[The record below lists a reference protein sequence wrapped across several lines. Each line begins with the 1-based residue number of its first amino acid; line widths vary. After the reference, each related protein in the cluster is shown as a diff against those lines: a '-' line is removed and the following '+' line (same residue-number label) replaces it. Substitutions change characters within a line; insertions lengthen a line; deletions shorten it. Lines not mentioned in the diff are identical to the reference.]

1 MTKLIRFVR
10 NGEAL
15 CLANVVL
22 GLIGDNIADSR
33 APMLH
38 QLAGDLVGIN
48 VRYDLLIPGVLNQSF
63 DAVFATASAERHGL
77 NITLPYKERVVAKLQ
92 INDPLVRAMG
102 AVNTVVFGSDEA
114 RGFNTDHSG
123 FMAAYRGASGN
134 AVPGPVCL
142 LGAGGVG
149 KAIAFAL
156 LGLGARDMR
165 LLEVDRPKAMALA
178 AALKAVAPGLAVTV
192 SDDPAD
198 CVPGAEGLLNCTPLG
213 MGGYGG
219 TPLLPE
225 WMGAAAWAFD
235 AVYTPRDT
243 IFLQDAAAA
252 GLRTVSGYELFFY
265 QGVHAFRHFTGCDV
279 DEALLRKALT
289 DAEE

>member
-1 MTKLIRFVR
+1 MTKLIRFVL

-22 GLIGDNIADSR
+22 GLIGDNIAESR

-38 QLAGDLVGIN
+38 QLAGDLAGID
-48 VRYDLLIPGVLNQSF
+48 VRYDLLIPPALNQTF

-92 INDPLVRAMG
+92 INDPLVRAIG
-102 AVNTVVFGSDEA
+102 AVNTVVFGNDGAE
-114 RGFNTDHSG
+114 GFNTDHSG
-123 FMAAYRGASGN
+123 FMAAYRGALGN
-134 AVPGPVCL
+134 AAPGPVCL

-156 LGLGARDMR
+156 LGLGAWDIR
-165 LLEVDRPKAMALA
+165 LVEVDRPKAMALA
-178 AALKAVAPGLAVTV
+178 AALKAAEPGLVITV

-219 TPLLPE
+219 TPLGPE
-225 WMGAAAWAFD
+225 WMGTAAWAFD
-235 AVYTPRDT
+235 AVYTPRGT
-243 IFLQDAAAA
+243 VFLQDAAAA
-252 GLRTVSGYELFFY
+252 GLQTVSGYELFFH

-279 DEALLRKALT
+279 DEPALRKALT
-289 DAEE
+289 DAE

>member
-1 MTKLIRFVR
+1 MTKLIRLIL

-15 CLANVVL
+15 YLANVVL
-22 GLIGDNIADSR
+22 GLIGGNIAESR

-38 QLAGDLVGIN
+38 QLSGGLAGID
-48 VRYDLLIPGVLNQSF
+48 VRYDLLIPSALNQTF
-63 DAVFATASAERHGL
+63 DAVFAAASLERHGL

-102 AVNTVVFGSDEA
+102 AVNTVVFGNDGAE
-114 RGFNTDHSG
+114 GFNTDHSG
-123 FMAAYRGASGN
+123 FMAAYWGALGK
-134 AVPGPVCL
+134 AAPGPVCL

-165 LLEVDRPKAMALA
+165 LVEVDQPKALALT
-178 AALKAVAPGLAVTV
+178 AALKAVEPSLAIMA

-198 CVPGAEGLLNCTPLG
+198 CVQGAEGLLNCTPLG

-219 TPLLPE
+219 TPLGPE
-225 WMGAAAWAFD
+225 WMGTAAWAFD

-243 IFLQDAAAA
+243 VFLQDAAAA
-252 GLRTVSGYELFFY
+252 GLQTVSGYELFFH
-265 QGVHAFRHFTGCDV
+265 QGVHAFRHFTGCEV
-279 DEALLRKALT
+279 DEPALRKALT
-289 DAEE
+289 DAE

>member
-1 MTKLIRFVR
+1 VTKLIRFVL

-22 GLIGDNIADSR
+22 GLIGDNIAESR

-38 QLAGDLVGIN
+38 QLAGDLAGID
-48 VRYDLLIPGVLNQSF
+48 VRYDLLIPLALNQPF

-92 INDPLVRAMG
+92 VNDPLVRAMG
-102 AVNTVVFGSDEA
+102 AVNTVVFGSEGAD
-114 RGFNTDHSG
+114 GFNTDHSG
-123 FMAAYRGASGN
+123 FMAAYRGALGN

-156 LGLGARDMR
+156 LGLGARDIR
-165 LLEVDRPKAMALA
+165 LVEVDRPKAMALA
-178 AALKAVAPGLAVTV
+178 GALKAAEPSLAITV

-213 MGGYGG
+213 MDGYGG
-219 TPLLPE
+219 TPLGPE
-225 WMGAAAWAFD
+225 WMGTAAWAFD

-243 IFLQDAAAA
+243 VFLQHAAAA
-252 GLRTVSGYELFFY
+252 GLQTVSGYELFFH
-265 QGVHAFRHFTGCDV
+265 QGVHAFWHFTGVDV
-279 DEALLRKALT
+279 DEFALRKALT
-289 DAEE
+289 DAE

>member
-1 MTKLIRFVR
+1 VTKLIRFVL

-22 GLIGDNIADSR
+22 GLIGDNIAESR

-38 QLAGDLVGIN
+38 QLARDLARIH
-48 VRYDLLIPGVLNQSF
+48 VRYALLIPSALNQTF

-102 AVNTVVFGSDEA
+102 AVNTVVFDNDGAE
-114 RGFNTDHSG
+114 GFNTDHSG
-123 FMAAYRGASGN
+123 FMAAYRGALGN
-134 AVPGPVCL
+134 AAPGPVCL

-165 LLEVDRPKAMALA
+165 LVEVDRPKAMALA
-178 AALKAVAPGLAVTV
+178 AALKAAEPGLAIIV

-219 TPLLPE
+219 TPLGPE
-225 WMGAAAWAFD
+225 WMREAQWAFD

-252 GLRTVSGYELFFY
+252 GLQIVSGYDLFFH
-265 QGVHAFRHFTGCDV
+265 QGVHAFWHFTGFDV
-279 DEALLRKALT
+279 DESALRKALT
-289 DAEE
+289 VAD